1 MMKKYLLF
9 SQEYFKLYRQDIIAL
24 LIVTL
29 IGTLLATFPHILWL
43 FKTGNPVWMAS
54 SDNMLYLAYTS
65 DAYFNHPMHLSDPV
79 LVDGGSTMYPW
90 LQFIPGVLLIK
101 LLGLNPIHINI
112 IWRLW
117 AGISI
122 SVLWYLVTRS
132 YLKNIWI
139 ALTTSILLMIDVGVH
154 SCSLFYKYFTVITKI
169 AIHKPG
175 NLLETVPLLLETN
188 WRLITPGLSLAY
200 LLLHIWLIHLALVKP
215 TRKRII
221 FASISFGLLFYVYFY
236 FWTSAAFALLLCLL
250 VDYKNRKTYLTIG
263 IIGTLIGLPQLIYN
277 IYIKNHTLKDW
288 LLRSDNFLPIPHFS
302 ELLLPSVAIILAF
315 ISLLWV
321 IFRDR
326 NLTHLWSLGTSA
338 LILTNHQIVTGL
350 QIQNFHWG
358 YCYGP
363 VISLLTIVILTSL
376 VSPLNWGKRTLIFS
390 GIVISAIYLTT
401 GFWLRYVEVTQSK
414 ESISYTA
421 SYYQYDHQRSSNSS
435 IKLQPRAVIA
445 GDNVFTEFAM
455 VLENQR
461 PLSGY
466 TVNLSPS
473 VSDNEWNERIALN
486 DYLQGFSRPDFIAKR
501 QTDLRTTKW
510 GPWVRNPKLGV
521 EVLHNQISYF
531 DEISINPVKALKRF
545 QVKYVALLKGK
556 EQPKYLNNG
565 WKLLQNGSYWQIWQ
579 NQL

>member
-1 MMKKYLLF
+1 MKKYLSF

-29 IGTLLATFPHILWL
+29 IGTLLAIFPHIVWL

-54 SDNMLYLAYTS
+54 ADNMLYLAYTS
-65 DAYFNHPMHLSDPV
+65 DAYFNHPLYLGDPV
-79 LVDGGSTMYPW
+79 LVDGGTTMYPW

-117 AGISI
+117 SGISI
-122 SVLWYLVTRS
+122 SVFWYLVTRS

-139 ALTTSILLMIDVGVH
+139 ALTSSILLMIDIGVH
-154 SCSLFYKYFTVITKI
+154 SSSLFYRHFIVLTQI

-175 NLLETVPLLLETN
+175 NLFEGYPNLSEPNN
-188 WRLITPGLSLAY
+188 WRLITPGLSLGY

-250 VDYKNRKTYLTIG
+250 VDFKNRKIYLTIG

-302 ELLLPSVAIILAF
+302 ELLLPSVAISLVF

-326 NLTHLWSLGTSA
+326 SLTHLWSLGTSA
-338 LILTNHQIVTGL
+338 LILTNHQIITGL

-358 YCYGP
+358 YCYGL
-363 VISLLTIVILTSL
+363 VISLLSLVILTNL

-390 GIVISAIYLTT
+390 GIVIATIYLTT
-401 GFWLRYVEVTQSK
+401 GFWLRYLEVTQSK
-414 ESISYTA
+414 ESISYTT
-421 SYYQYDHQRSSNSS
+421 SYYQYDHQRSSDLN
-435 IKLQPRAVIA
+435 IKLQPRSVIA
-445 GDNVFTEFAM
+445 GDAVFGEFAM
-455 VLENQR
+455 ILENQR

-466 TVNLSPS
+466 TVLLSPS
-473 VSDNEWNERIALN
+473 VSDLEWNERIVLN
-486 DYLQGFSRPDFIAKR
+486 DYLQGFSRPEFIAKN
-501 QTDLRTTKW
+501 QTDLHTGW
-510 GPWVRNPKLGV
+510 GTWSRNPKLAL
-521 EVLHNQISYF
+521 EVLHNRTSYF
-531 DEISINPVKALKRF
+531 DEISINPVKALKKF
-545 QVKYVALLKGK
+545 QVKYVALLNGK